1 MPEAL
6 GLIPSTAK
14 VNKIRSEL
22 LVPKKGGYRAKHSNH
37 SSTCLLVLRQYC
49 FSPEKNNTQKAHT
62 GDHRVLGQPPTH
74 FSLAFFFLIK
84 LHLFYLAYFNFR
96 TGATPQLS
104 PWAFTLRMNVAVITI
119 QRKNL
124 SPPWSD
130 G

>member
-96 TGATPQLS
+96 TTSKKKKDPRLFFFLFVFCSTG
-104 PWAFTLRMNVAVITI
+104 
-119 QRKNL
+119 
-124 SPPWSD
+124 D
-130 G
+130 